1 MPPELDEHILSTLT
15 PEEVA
20 AIKEEPSAEEIAA
33 IAAIANGAEDGPD
46 DDDDDDADGA
56 NEQAAAEAAATAAT
70 AAPAAAALAPAAKE
84 TPPEPDAAPAPE
96 PETAEF
102 RPRYEAK
109 LPDDFATQEAAIKE
123 QADALV
129 AKFKGGDIDFD
140 QYQVEAAALAKSERA
155 LDEIRL
161 KASLSQEMTA
171 QTAEQQWAFTVRRF
185 MSATAK
191 AEGGIDYVKDAEKNA
206 DLDLFVK
213 ALARDEKNS
222 DKPAEWFLSE
232 AHRRVQAMHGIA
244 TKPTPAPTLEK
255 PAASRKPPIDAAP
268 KTLAQVPGGDG
279 PGDVDG
285 NEFADVDRLTGDA
298 QEEAIRRMTPSQRER
313 YMSV

>member
-46 DDDDDDADGA
+46 DDDDEDDGT
-56 NEQAAAEAAATAAT
+56 ETAAATT
-70 AAPAAAALAPAAKE
+70 EPAAAAAKDTPLEPDTAPA
-84 TPPEPDAAPAPE
+84 PEPE

-222 DKPAEWFLSE
+222 DKPAEWFLNE
-232 AHRRVQAMHGIA
+232 AHKRVQAMHGISS
-244 TKPTPAPTLEK
+244 KPGPTPPT
-255 PAASRKPPIDAAP
+255 PQANSRKPPLAAAP

-285 NEFADVDRLTGDA
+285 NEFADIDRLTGEA
-298 QEEAIRRMTPSQRER
+298 QEAAIAKMTPSQRER
-313 YMSV
+313 YMMDV

>member
-46 DDDDDDADGA
+46 DDDDDEDDGT
-56 NEQAAAEAAATAAT
+56 ETAAATT
-70 AAPAAAALAPAAKE
+70 EPAAAAAKE
-84 TPPEPDAAPAPE
+84 TPPEPETAPAPELE

-123 QADALV
+123 QAEALT

-140 QYQVEAAALAKSERA
+140 QYQIEAAALAKSERA
-155 LDEIRL
+155 LDEIRF

-171 QTAEQQWAFTVRRF
+171 QTAEQQWAFTVQRF

-191 AEGGIDYVKDAEKNA
+191 AEGGIDYAKDAEKNA

-222 DKPAEWFLSE
+222 DKPAEWFLHE
-232 AHRRVQAMHGIA
+232 AHKRVQAMHGIT
-244 TKPTPAPTLEK
+244 TKPTPPAP
-255 PAASRKPPIDAAP
+255 PAASRKPPLSAAP

-285 NEFADVDRLTGDA
+285 NEFADIDRLTGEA
-298 QEEAIRRMTPSQRER
+298 QEAAIAKMTPSQRER
-313 YMSV
+313 YMMGV

>member
-1 MPPELDEHILSTLT
+1 MPPEFDEHILSTLT

-20 AIKEEPSAEEIAA
+20 AIKEEPSAEEVAA

-46 DDDDDDADGA
+46 DDDDEDDGT
-56 NEQAAAEAAATAAT
+56 ETAAATT
-70 AAPAAAALAPAAKE
+70 EPAAAAAKDTPLEPDTAPA
-84 TPPEPDAAPAPE
+84 PEPE

-140 QYQVEAAALAKSERA
+140 QYQIEAAALAKSERA
-155 LDEIRL
+155 LDEVRF

-171 QTAEQQWAFTVRRF
+171 QTAEQQWAFTVQRF

-191 AEGGIDYVKDAEKNA
+191 AEGGIDYAKDADKNA

-222 DKPAEWFLSE
+222 DKPSEWFLSE

>member
-20 AIKEEPSAEEIAA
+20 AIKEEPSAEEVAA

-46 DDDDDDADGA
+46 DDDDEDDGT
-56 NEQAAAEAAATAAT
+56 ETAAATT
-70 AAPAAAALAPAAKE
+70 EPAAAAAKD
-84 TPPEPDAAPAPE
+84 TPPEPDTAPAPEPE

-213 ALARDEKNS
+213 ALARGNTFQS
-222 DKPAEWFLSE
+222 TRA
-232 AHRRVQAMHGIA
+232 RRSVPISQSTIGA
-244 TKPTPAPTLEK
+244 TSL
-255 PAASRKPPIDAAP
+255 
-268 KTLAQVPGGDG
+268 
-279 PGDVDG
+279 
-285 NEFADVDRLTGDA
+285 
-298 QEEAIRRMTPSQRER
+298 
-313 YMSV
+313 

>member
-46 DDDDDDADGA
+46 DDDDEDDGT
-56 NEQAAAEAAATAAT
+56 ETAAATT
-70 AAPAAAALAPAAKE
+70 EPAAAAAKDTPLEPDTAPA
-84 TPPEPDAAPAPE
+84 PEPE

-140 QYQVEAAALAKSERA
+140 QYQIEAAALAKSERA
-155 LDEIRL
+155 LDEIRF

-171 QTAEQQWAFTVRRF
+171 QTAEQQWAFTVQRF

-191 AEGGIDYVKDAEKNA
+191 AEGGIDYAKDAEKNA

-222 DKPAEWFLSE
+222 DKPAEWFLHE
-232 AHRRVQAMHGIA
+232 AHKRVQAMHGIT
-244 TKPTPAPTLEK
+244 TKPTPPAP
-255 PAASRKPPIDAAP
+255 PAASRKPPLSAAP

-285 NEFADVDRLTGDA
+285 NEFADIDRLTGEA
-298 QEEAIRRMTPSQRER
+298 QEAAIAKMTPSQRER
-313 YMSV
+313 YMMGV

>member
-20 AIKEEPSAEEIAA
+20 AIKEEPSAEEVAA

-46 DDDDDDADGA
+46 DDDDEDDGT
-56 NEQAAAEAAATAAT
+56 ETAAATT
-70 AAPAAAALAPAAKE
+70 EPAAAAAKD
-84 TPPEPDAAPAPE
+84 TPPEPDTAPAPEPE

-279 PGDVDG
+279 PGDDDG
-285 NEFADVDRLTGDA
+285 NEFAAVDRLTGDA

>member
-1 MPPELDEHILSTLT
+1 
-15 PEEVA
+15 
-20 AIKEEPSAEEIAA
+20 
-33 IAAIANGAEDGPD
+33 
-46 DDDDDDADGA
+46 
-56 NEQAAAEAAATAAT
+56 
-70 AAPAAAALAPAAKE
+70 
-84 TPPEPDAAPAPE
+84 
-96 PETAEF
+96 
-102 RPRYEAK
+102 
-109 LPDDFATQEAAIKE
+109 
-123 QADALV
+123 
-129 AKFKGGDIDFD
+129 
-140 QYQVEAAALAKSERA
+140 
-155 LDEIRL
+155 
-161 KASLSQEMTA
+161 MTA

>member
-20 AIKEEPSAEEIAA
+20 AIKEEPSAEEVAA

-46 DDDDDDADGA
+46 DDDDEDDGT
-56 NEQAAAEAAATAAT
+56 ETAAATT
-70 AAPAAAALAPAAKE
+70 EPAAAAAKD
-84 TPPEPDAAPAPE
+84 TPPEPDTAPAPEPE

>member
-20 AIKEEPSAEEIAA
+20 AIREEPSAEELAA
-33 IAAIANGAEDGPD
+33 IVAIANGAEDGTD
-46 DDDDDDADGA
+46 DDDDDDDGA
-56 NEQAAAEAAATAAT
+56 ADPAATA
-70 AAPAAAALAPAAKE
+70 AAPAAAAGAPDAKE
-84 TPPEPDAAPAPE
+84 APPNTDPAPDPEPE

-102 RPRYEAK
+102 RPRYEAR
-109 LPDDFATQEAAIKE
+109 LPDDFAAQEAAIKD
-123 QADALV
+123 QANALV

-140 QYQVEAAALAKSERA
+140 QYQIEAAALAKSERA
-155 LDEIRL
+155 LDEVRF

-171 QTAEQQWAFTVRRF
+171 QTAEQQWAFTVQRF

-191 AEGGIDYVKDAEKNA
+191 AEGGIDYAKDADKNA

-244 TKPTPAPTLEK
+244 TKPAPQVTP
-255 PAASRKPPIDAAP
+255 PAASRKPPLAAAP

-313 YMSV
+313 YMSGV

>member
-20 AIKEEPSAEEIAA
+20 AIKEEPSAEEVAA

-46 DDDDDDADGA
+46 DDDDEDDGT
-56 NEQAAAEAAATAAT
+56 ETAAATT
-70 AAPAAAALAPAAKE
+70 EPAAAAAKD
-84 TPPEPDAAPAPE
+84 TPPEPDTAPAPEPE

-222 DKPAEWFLSE
+222 DKPAEWFLHE
-232 AHRRVQAMHGIA
+232 AHKRVQAMHGIT
-244 TKPTPAPTLEK
+244 TKPTPPAP
-255 PAASRKPPIDAAP
+255 PAASRKPPLSAAP

-285 NEFADVDRLTGDA
+285 NEFADIDRLTGEA
-298 QEEAIRRMTPSQRER
+298 QEAAIAKMTPSQRER
-313 YMSV
+313 YMMGV

>member
-20 AIKEEPSAEEIAA
+20 AIKEEPSAEEVAA

-46 DDDDDDADGA
+46 DDDQDDDGEADP
-56 NEQAAAEAAATAAT
+56 AATAAD
-70 AAPAAAALAPAAKE
+70 PAATAAKE
-84 TPPEPDAAPAPE
+84 TPPEPETAPAPE
-96 PETAEF
+96 PVTAEF

-140 QYQVEAAALAKSERA
+140 QYQIEAAALAKSERA
-155 LDEIRL
+155 LDEIRF

-171 QTAEQQWAFTVRRF
+171 QTAEQQWAFTVQRF
-185 MSATAK
+185 MLATAK
-191 AEGGIDYVKDAEKNA
+191 AEGGIDYAKDAEKNA

-213 ALARDEKNS
+213 SLARDEKNS

-232 AHRRVQAMHGIA
+232 AHRRVQALHGIT
-244 TKPTPAPTLEK
+244 TKPVPPPPPP

-285 NEFADVDRLTGDA
+285 NEFADIDRLTGEA
-298 QEEAIRRMTPSQRER
+298 QEAAIAKMSPSQRER
-313 YMSV
+313 YMMGV

>member
-1 MPPELDEHILSTLT
+1 MPPEFDEHILSTLT

-20 AIKEEPSAEEIAA
+20 AIKEEPSAEEVAA

-46 DDDDDDADGA
+46 DDDDEDDGT
-56 NEQAAAEAAATAAT
+56 ETAAATT
-70 AAPAAAALAPAAKE
+70 EPAAAAAKD
-84 TPPEPDAAPAPE
+84 TPPEPDTAPAPEPE

>member
-1 MPPELDEHILSTLT
+1 MPPEFDEHILSTLT

-20 AIKEEPSAEEIAA
+20 AIKEEPSAEEVAA

-46 DDDDDDADGA
+46 DDDDEDDGT
-56 NEQAAAEAAATAAT
+56 ETAAATT
-70 AAPAAAALAPAAKE
+70 EPAAAAAKDTPLEPDTAPA
-84 TPPEPDAAPAPE
+84 PEPE

-140 QYQVEAAALAKSERA
+140 QYQIEAAALAKSERA
-155 LDEIRL
+155 LDEIRF

-171 QTAEQQWAFTVRRF
+171 QTAEQQWAFTVQRF

-191 AEGGIDYVKDAEKNA
+191 AEGGIDYAKDAEKNA

-222 DKPAEWFLSE
+222 DKPAEWFLHE
-232 AHRRVQAMHGIA
+232 AHKRVQAMHGIT
-244 TKPTPAPTLEK
+244 TKPTPPAP
-255 PAASRKPPIDAAP
+255 PAASRKPPLSAAP

-285 NEFADVDRLTGDA
+285 NEFADIDRLTGEA
-298 QEEAIRRMTPSQRER
+298 QEAAIAKMTPSQRER
-313 YMSV
+313 YMMGV

>member
-1 MPPELDEHILSTLT
+1 MPPEFDEHILSTLT

-20 AIKEEPSAEEIAA
+20 AIKEEPSAEEVAA

-46 DDDDDDADGA
+46 DDDDEDDGT
-56 NEQAAAEAAATAAT
+56 ETAAATT
-70 AAPAAAALAPAAKE
+70 EPAAAAAKD
-84 TPPEPDAAPAPE
+84 TPPEPDTAPAPEPE

-222 DKPAEWFLSE
+222 DKPAEWFLHE
-232 AHRRVQAMHGIA
+232 AHKRVQAMHGIT
-244 TKPTPAPTLEK
+244 TKPTPPAP
-255 PAASRKPPIDAAP
+255 PAASRKPPLSAAP

-285 NEFADVDRLTGDA
+285 NEFADIDRLTGEA
-298 QEEAIRRMTPSQRER
+298 QEAAIAKMTPSQRER
-313 YMSV
+313 YMMGV

>member
-1 MPPELDEHILSTLT
+1 MPPEFDEHILSTLT

-20 AIKEEPSAEEIAA
+20 AIKEEPSAEEVAA

-46 DDDDDDADGA
+46 DDDDEDDGT
-56 NEQAAAEAAATAAT
+56 ETAAATT
-70 AAPAAAALAPAAKE
+70 EPAAAAAKDTPLEPDTAPA
-84 TPPEPDAAPAPE
+84 PEPE

-109 LPDDFATQEAAIKE
+109 LPDDFATQEAAIKS

-140 QYQVEAAALAKSERA
+140 QYQIEAAALAKSERA
-155 LDEIRL
+155 LDEIRF

-171 QTAEQQWAFTVRRF
+171 QTAEQQWAFTVQRF

-191 AEGGIDYVKDAEKNA
+191 AEGGIDYAKDAEKNA

-222 DKPAEWFLSE
+222 DKPAEWFLHE
-232 AHRRVQAMHGIA
+232 AHKRVQAMHGIT
-244 TKPTPAPTLEK
+244 TKPTPPAP
-255 PAASRKPPIDAAP
+255 PAASRKPPLSAAP

-285 NEFADVDRLTGDA
+285 NEFADIDRLTGEA
-298 QEEAIRRMTPSQRER
+298 QEAAIAKMTPSQRER
-313 YMSV
+313 YMMGV